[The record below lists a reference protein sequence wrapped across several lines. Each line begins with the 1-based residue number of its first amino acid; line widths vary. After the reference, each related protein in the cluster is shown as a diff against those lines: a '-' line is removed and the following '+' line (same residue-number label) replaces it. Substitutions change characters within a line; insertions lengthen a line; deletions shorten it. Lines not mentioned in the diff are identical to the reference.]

1 MIMYDLEWTELAD
14 EMCVE
19 FPSLAPEVIL
29 REIGEAVEAVELI
42 DIGEDA
48 AVMARSVVRGKLADL
63 AFQGREIRL
72 DPVVISDS
80 RGSEAWSRA

>member
-1 MIMYDLEWTELAD
+1 MYDLEWTELAD

-29 REIGEAVEAVELI
+29 REIGEAVEAVALI

-63 AFQGREIRL
+63 AFQGRVINL
-72 DPVVISDS
+72 DPLVISDS
-80 RGSEAWSRA
+80 RGSGAWSRA